1 MTPPVFRLIFF
12 VRETYPTS
20 RPDVEVLFA
29 EELPSRGHQIDFV
42 MQAGRDT
49 DRVGQQIW
57 HGQTVWVGATDSG
70 GGFLSRLHRQWLGIR
85 HDVRVFTRIRA
96 AQYEAVQVR
105 DKFVIA
111 AIVALAARRRGI
123 KFIYWLSFPEPESQ
137 LARAR
142 AGTARY
148 PLMNL
153 VRGKVFGWLLYR
165 LILPRCDHAFVQ
177 SEQMRRDLAER
188 GIDPGKLTPV
198 PMGVAKADVRSAGGR
213 SGVVKPDAF
222 LTLAYLGTL
231 DAQRRLEVLL
241 EMLALLRQQG
251 HKVRLLMVG
260 GGDDDQDRL
269 RLERSAEHFGVLR
282 DLEITGFLP
291 REIALAR
298 TGGADICLS
307 PFFPTPVLRSTSPTK
322 LVEYLALGCPVV
334 ANDHPEQRRVLND
347 SRAGVCVPWGAR
359 YFARGVAWLADRGP
373 TVRQQMGESGRQWVL
388 AHRTYG
394 TIAGQL
400 EQKYLRILAAPHA

>member
-1 MTPPVFRLIFF
+1 MTAPMFRLLFF
-12 VRETYPTS
+12 VRETYPTF

-49 DRVGQQIW
+49 DGVGQHIW
-57 HGQTVWVGATDSG
+57 HGQTVWVGATDCG
-70 GGFLSRLHRQWLGIR
+70 GGFVSRLHRQWLGIR
-85 HDVRVFTRIRA
+85 HDVRVFMRTRA
-96 AQYEAVQVR
+96 AQYAAVQVR
-105 DKFVIA
+105 DKFVIGA
-111 AIVALAARRRGI
+111 LVALAARRRGI

-142 AGTARY
+142 DGTARY

-153 VRGKVFGWLLYR
+153 VRGKVFAWLLYR

-177 SEQMRRDLAER
+177 SEQMRRDLAEH

-198 PMGVAKADVRSAGGR
+198 PMGVATADVRSAGRR
-213 SGVVKPDAF
+213 SGVVKADAL

-260 GGDDDQDRL
+260 GDEDGQDRV

-298 TGGADICLS
+298 IEGADICLS

-322 LVEYLALGCPVV
+322 LVEYLALGCPVI
-334 ANDHPEQRRVLND
+334 ANDHPEQRRVLKD

-359 YFARGVAWLADRGP
+359 YFARGVAWLAARGP
-373 TVRQQMGESGRQWVL
+373 TVRWQMGESGRQWVL
-388 AHRTYG
+388 AHRTYA
-394 TIAGQL
+394 TIAAEL
-400 EQKYLRILAAPHA
+400 EQKYLRILAEPRA